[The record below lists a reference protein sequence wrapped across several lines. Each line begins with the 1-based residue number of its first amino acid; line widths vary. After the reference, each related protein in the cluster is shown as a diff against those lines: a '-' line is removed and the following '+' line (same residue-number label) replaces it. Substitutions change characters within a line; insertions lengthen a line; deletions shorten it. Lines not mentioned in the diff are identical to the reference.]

1 MAAFCCSIDFD
12 FEFHIKQGKT
22 VILGK
27 CSEYTPILS
36 SAFICTSE
44 TCFIFSSCHCDLC
57 WMKQRGWC
65 WSFICFNIL
74 PRASNSFILNM
85 WQFYSLD
92 VLMPFLYSESQIKL
106 YPNSPCVLSFH
117 PWYYL
122 ASLHQRLETGHMFDH
137 AECRGNNYNNDSRY
151 LFVWEDMFPNFQDFF
166 WTIPIFV
173 WLSEILYIQ
182 LRHVSGSIIIDYIFS
197 G

>member
-1 MAAFCCSIDFD
+1 MAAFCCSIDFG
-12 FEFHIKQGKT
+12 FNFHIKQRKT
-22 VILGK
+22 AILEK
-27 CSEYTPILS
+27 CSEYLPILY

-122 ASLHQRLETGHMFDH
+122 ASLHRDWRLDICLTMRSAGE
-137 AECRGNNYNNDSRY
+137 
-151 LFVWEDMFPNFQDFF
+151 
-166 WTIPIFV
+166 
-173 WLSEILYIQ
+173 
-182 LRHVSGSIIIDYIFS
+182 IIIIMTVAICLCERICFLIFKISFELFPFLCDYLRYCIFS
-197 G
+197 SDMCQDLSL